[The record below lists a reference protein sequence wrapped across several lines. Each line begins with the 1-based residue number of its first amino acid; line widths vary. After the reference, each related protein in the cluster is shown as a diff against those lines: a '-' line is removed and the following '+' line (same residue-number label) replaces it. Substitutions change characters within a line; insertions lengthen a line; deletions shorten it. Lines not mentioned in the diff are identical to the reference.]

1 LMRTASFMN
10 KIGLLNK
17 VPGSW
22 RELVFPPVYPTR
34 GS

>member
-1 LMRTASFMN
+1 MRTASFMN

-17 VPGSW
+17 VPRSW
-22 RELVFPPVYPTR
+22 RDLVFSPVYPTK

>member
-1 LMRTASFMN
+1 MRTAGFMN
-10 KIGLLNK
+10 RIGLLNK

-22 RELVFPPVYPTR
+22 REPVFPTVYPTK

>member
-1 LMRTASFMN
+1 MN

-22 RELVFPPVYPTR
+22 RELVYPPVLPTK